1 MMKNTNYI
9 IISCVVLV
17 MLVSTSC
24 TSWLD
29 QEPMS
34 NATDKSY
41 FQNVAEFTAAANNL
55 YSELQGYNTTMNYTI
70 FDNGTDLNYL
80 GRDELSGNTSVPVS
94 DTYYSSPYKYLR
106 AANNLLAA
114 AADFTGTDNI
124 DTSVGTAYFFRAWW
138 HFYLLQRYGGITLAL
153 VVPQTTSDFV
163 WGARNSRYEVISSIL
178 SDLKNAQTLLKS
190 TTKTSTANS
199 GAIDIEAVSAFLA
212 RVCLYEG
219 TWEKYN
225 GRGSDDATNGDGVTS
240 GAGTAMPVGYP
251 SVTELLTMAQTE
263 SAKFVS
269 GGIYAG
275 EYSVWMKCE
284 DHPIAAY
291 DQTSSYYLFGLED
304 IDSNPYGVAKSSND
318 EAILR
323 KCFDYSLQAY
333 GGTNLTHSEPCGG
346 TRKLMDMYL
355 CTDGLP
361 VHKSPLFQGYHG
373 LNSEFANRDARMCC
387 LFKQIGHYYWSANNE
402 HGKVADY
409 TKAPSDDATNLSG
422 IYAPILTTYSGGTY
436 NGNNGYVGRKYTEE
450 RQRPTTQESADLM
463 LIRLPEMLL
472 TYAESTY
479 ELDGKISDADL
490 NNTVNV
496 IRKRAHIAD
505 LTNALV
511 NNNGLDM
518 KQEIRRERT
527 LELYG
532 EGFRLNDLCRWGTA
546 AVEMGRPIC
555 TYYAAY
561 DGVAT
566 ELATEEKPGYPGTKM
581 YNATVWASHM
591 VTTETAQ
598 DSYTAGMPTVKPGAL
613 ITEPQS
619 ERNFSLKNY
628 LQAIPTNQITLNGN
642 LRQNPQW

>member
-1 MMKNTNYI
+1 
-9 IISCVVLV
+9 
-17 MLVSTSC
+17 
-24 TSWLD
+24 
-29 QEPMS
+29 
-34 NATDKSY
+34 
-41 FQNVAEFTAAANNL
+41 
-55 YSELQGYNTTMNYTI
+55 
-70 FDNGTDLNYL
+70 
-80 GRDELSGNTSVPVS
+80 
-94 DTYYSSPYKYLR
+94 
-106 AANNLLAA
+106 
-114 AADFTGTDNI
+114 
-124 DTSVGTAYFFRAWW
+124 
-138 HFYLLQRYGGITLAL
+138 
-153 VVPQTTSDFV
+153 
-163 WGARNSRYEVISSIL
+163 
-178 SDLKNAQTLLKS
+178 
-190 TTKTSTANS
+190 
-199 GAIDIEAVSAFLA
+199 
-212 RVCLYEG
+212 
-219 TWEKYN
+219 
-225 GRGSDDATNGDGVTS
+225 
-240 GAGTAMPVGYP
+240 
-251 SVTELLTMAQTE
+251 
-263 SAKFVS
+263 
-269 GGIYAG
+269 
-275 EYSVWMKCE
+275 
-284 DHPIAAY
+284 
-291 DQTSSYYLFGLED
+291 
-304 IDSNPYGVAKSSND
+304 
-318 EAILR
+318 
-323 KCFDYSLQAY
+323 
-333 GGTNLTHSEPCGG
+333 
-346 TRKLMDMYL
+346 
-355 CTDGLP
+355 
-361 VHKSPLFQGYHG
+361 
-373 LNSEFANRDARMCC
+373 
-387 LFKQIGHYYWSANNE
+387 
-402 HGKVADY
+402 
-409 TKAPSDDATNLSG
+409 
-422 IYAPILTTYSGGTY
+422 
-436 NGNNGYVGRKYTEE
+436 
-450 RQRPTTQESADLM
+450 M